1 MLLAVPEVLPSF
13 FLRKE
18 QNVKVKSNIIEQD
31 ELDIMLKTL
40 VETVRMTKM
49 PCFIIGDLEYSMIY
63 SIVFGTTEAA
73 SGAVD
78 SLGIPGAAILKV
90 LMFENAVDDDEDEE
104 IPEGTTIH

>member
-1 MLLAVPEVLPSF
+1 
-13 FLRKE
+13 
-18 QNVKVKSNIIEQD
+18 
-31 ELDIMLKTL
+31 
-40 VETVRMTKM
+40 M

-90 LMFENAVDDDEDEE
+90 IAFENTLSSNYDEEDKE